1 MVVNDNKLW
10 EKWDN
15 DKETRE
21 VKKKD
26 RGHQETI
33 DKHMVKQQVTM
44 KQLHATSGCG
54 TMGSM
59 RNGESKQGM
68 ANLVMEE

>member
-1 MVVNDNKLW
+1 MLNIMVVNDNKLW

-26 RGHQETI
+26 RGH
-33 DKHMVKQQVTM
+33 
-44 KQLHATSGCG
+44 
-54 TMGSM
+54 
-59 RNGESKQGM
+59 
-68 ANLVMEE
+68 